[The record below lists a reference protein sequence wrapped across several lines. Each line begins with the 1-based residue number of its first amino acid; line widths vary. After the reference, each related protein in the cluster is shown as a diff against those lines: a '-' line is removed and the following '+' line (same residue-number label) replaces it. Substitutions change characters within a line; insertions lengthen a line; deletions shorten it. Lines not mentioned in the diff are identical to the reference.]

1 MLTSIK
7 IGIVIAIVGA
17 MGGGALY
24 VKNLRADL
32 ETARI
37 NQKLLEQTVEEQK
50 MLLEVKEKDIALQKE
65 ISKELEASRKAS
77 EKSIAD
83 LNERLNKVNEATGK
97 RREIDKAAVKK
108 TKLVTKII
116 NNASNNIMRCLEI
129 ASGSPLTPDEIA
141 ATKKSEANNECPDL
155 ANPNYVP
162 KEKP

>member
-1 MLTSIK
+1 MFLYAK
-7 IGIVIAIVGA
+7 IGIVLAIVGA
-17 MGGGALY
+17 VGGGALY

-65 ISKELEASRKAS
+65 ITKELEANREAS
-77 EKSIAD
+77 EQSIAD

-141 ATKKSEANNECPDL
+141 ATKKSETNAECPHL

-162 KEKP
+162 KEN

>member
-1 MLTSIK
+1 MFLYAK
-7 IGIVIAIVGA
+7 IGIVLAIVGA
-17 MGGGALY
+17 VGGGALY

-65 ISKELEASRKAS
+65 ITKELEANREAS
-77 EKSIAD
+77 EQSIAD

>member
-1 MLTSIK
+1 MFLYAK
-7 IGIVIAIVGA
+7 IGIVLAIVGA
-17 MGGGALY
+17 VGGGALY

-65 ISKELEASRKAS
+65 ITKELEASKKAS

-97 RREIDKAAVKK
+97 RREIDKAAVRK

-155 ANPNYVP
+155 ANPNYIP

>member
-1 MLTSIK
+1 MFTSIK
-7 IGIVIAIVGA
+7 VGIIIAIITSVL
-17 MGGGALY
+17 GGAVY
-24 VKNLRADL
+24 VKKLRSDL

-50 MLLEVKEKDIALQKE
+50 MLLEVKEADIALQKE
-65 ISKELEASRKAS
+65 ISKELEASKKAS
-77 EKSIAD
+77 EQSIAD

-155 ANPNYVP
+155 ANPNYIP

>member
-1 MLTSIK
+1 MFTSIK
-7 IGIVIAIVGA
+7 VGIIIAIITSVL
-17 MGGGALY
+17 GGAVY
-24 VKNLRADL
+24 VKKLRSDL

-50 MLLEVKEKDIALQKE
+50 MLLEVKEADIALQKE
-65 ISKELEASRKAS
+65 ISKELEASKKAS
-77 EKSIAD
+77 EQSIAD

>member
-1 MLTSIK
+1 MFTSIK
-7 IGIVIAIVGA
+7 VGIIIAIVTSVL
-17 MGGGALY
+17 GGAVY
-24 VKNLRADL
+24 VKKLRSDL
-32 ETARI
+32 ETSRI

-50 MLLEVKEKDIALQKE
+50 LLLEVKEADIALQKE

-108 TKLVTKII
+108 TKLVTKVI
-116 NNASNNIMRCLEI
+116 NKASRNIMRCLEI
-129 ASGSPLTPDEIA
+129 ASGSPLTAQELA

-155 ANPNYVP
+155 ANPNYIP

>member
-1 MLTSIK
+1 MFTSIK
-7 IGIVIAIVGA
+7 VGIIIAIVTSVL
-17 MGGGALY
+17 GGAVY
-24 VKNLRADL
+24 VKKLRSDL
-32 ETARI
+32 ETSRI

-50 MLLEVKEKDIALQKE
+50 LLLEVKEKDIALQKE

-108 TKLVTKII
+108 TKLVTKVI
-116 NNASNNIMRCLEI
+116 NNASKNIMRCLEI
-129 ASGSPLTPDEIA
+129 ASGSPLTAQELA

-155 ANPNYVP
+155 ANPNYIP

>member
-1 MLTSIK
+1 MFTSIK
-7 IGIVIAIVGA
+7 VGIIIAIVTSVL
-17 MGGGALY
+17 GGAVY
-24 VKNLRADL
+24 VKKLRSDL
-32 ETARI
+32 ETSRI

-50 MLLEVKEKDIALQKE
+50 LLLEVKEADIALQKE

-108 TKLVTKII
+108 TKMVTKII

-129 ASGSPLTPDEIA
+129 ASGSPLTAQELA

-155 ANPNYVP
+155 ANPNYIP

>member
-1 MLTSIK
+1 M
-7 IGIVIAIVGA
+7 
-17 MGGGALY
+17 
-24 VKNLRADL
+24 
-32 ETARI
+32 
-37 NQKLLEQTVEEQK
+37 
-50 MLLEVKEKDIALQKE
+50 EKDNYLKE
-65 ISKELEASRKAS
+65 ISKELEASKKAS
-77 EKSIAD
+77 EQSIAD

>member
-1 MLTSIK
+1 MFLYAK
-7 IGIVIAIVGA
+7 IGIVLAIVGA
-17 MGGGALY
+17 VGGGALY

-65 ISKELEASRKAS
+65 ITKELEANREAS
-77 EKSIAD
+77 EQSIAD

-97 RREIDKAAVKK
+97 QREIDKAAVKK

-141 ATKKSEANNECPDL
+141 ATKKSETNGECPHL

-162 KEKP
+162 KEN

>member
-7 IGIVIAIVGA
+7 IGIIIAIVGA

-65 ISKELEASRKAS
+65 ITKELEASRKAS